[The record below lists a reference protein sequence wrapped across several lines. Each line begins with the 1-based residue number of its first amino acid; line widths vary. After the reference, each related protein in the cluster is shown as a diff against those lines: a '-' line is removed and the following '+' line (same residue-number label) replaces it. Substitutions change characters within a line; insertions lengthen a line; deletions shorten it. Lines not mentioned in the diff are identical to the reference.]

1 MRGSY
6 ELLSE
11 EGNMKKQAGF
21 TLIELVV
28 VIVILGILAATAF
41 PRFINLQRD
50 ARVAKLRAL
59 EGAMNGAVA
68 MAHGTALA
76 RAGQGP
82 VNFCTL
88 PATGTGG
95 TGIAMEGSVVATPK
109 CITITNFYPAD
120 ALAGIA
126 KAALTVPTAA
136 ATGTPT
142 VGELNAQGYSWAAG
156 MMMVQNA
163 AGGYT
168 VGCAVPYTAAP
179 LLGVATVGPV
189 LAANTAGC

>member
-1 MRGSY
+1 
-6 ELLSE
+6 
-11 EGNMKKQAGF
+11 MKKQSGF

-68 MAHGTALA
+68 MVHGSALA
-76 RAGQGP
+76 RAGQGA
-82 VNFCTL
+82 VNGCTL
-88 PATGTGG
+88 AATGTGG
-95 TGIAMEGSVVATPK
+95 GIAIEGSSGGTPR
-109 CITITNFYPAD
+109 CTTVTYFYPAD
-120 ALAGIA
+120 ALDGIA

-136 ATGTPT
+136 ASGTPT
-142 VGELNAQGYSWAAG
+142 VAELNTQGYSWVAG
-156 MMMVQNA
+156 RMMVQNA

-168 VGCAVPYTAAP
+168 VGCAVPYTPAP
-179 LLGVATVGPV
+179 LNGVATVGPV
-189 LAANTAGC
+189 LAANLIDC

>member
-1 MRGSY
+1 
-6 ELLSE
+6 
-11 EGNMKKQAGF
+11 MKRQSGF

-68 MAHGTALA
+68 MVHGTALA
-76 RAGQGP
+76 RAGQGA
-82 VNFCTL
+82 VNNCTL
-88 PATGTGG
+88 PANGNGG
-95 TGIAMEGSVVATPK
+95 TGVAMEGSTALQAK
-109 CITITNFYPAD
+109 CITVTFFYPAN

-142 VGELNAQGYSWAAG
+142 VAELNAQGYSYAAG
-156 MMMVQNA
+156 MMMVQNS

-168 VGCAVPYTAAP
+168 VGCAVPYTAAA
-179 LLGVATVGPV
+179 LGGVAAVGPV
-189 LAANTAGC
+189 LAANTAAC

>member
-1 MRGSY
+1 
-6 ELLSE
+6 
-11 EGNMKKQAGF
+11 MKRQSGF

-59 EGAMNGAVA
+59 EGAMQSAVA
-68 MAHGTALA
+68 MVHGTALA
-76 RAGQGP
+76 RAGQGAI
-82 VNFCTL
+82 NGCTL
-88 PATGTGG
+88 PPTGTGG
-95 TGIAMEGSVVATPK
+95 TGIAMEGSTGGTPR
-109 CITITNFYPAD
+109 CITVTNAYPAD

-136 ATGTPT
+136 ADGTPT
-142 VGELNAQGYSWAAG
+142 ALELSAQGYSWSAAAG
-156 MMMVQNA
+156 MMVQNA

-168 VGCAVPYTAAP
+168 ATCAVPYTAAP
-179 LLGVATVGPV
+179 AGGVPTVGPID
-189 LAANTAGC
+189 TSGC

>member
-1 MRGSY
+1 
-6 ELLSE
+6 
-11 EGNMKKQAGF
+11 MKKQSGF

-59 EGAMNGAVA
+59 EGAMNSAVA
-68 MAHGTALA
+68 MVHGSALA
-76 RAGQGP
+76 RAGQGAI
-82 VNFCTL
+82 NGCTL

-95 TGIAMEGSVVATPK
+95 SGLAVEGSTVGTPR
-109 CITITNFYPAD
+109 CTTVTNFYPAD
-120 ALAGIA
+120 TLAGIA
-126 KAALTVPTAA
+126 KASLTIPTAA
-136 ATGTPT
+136 ASGTPT
-142 VGELNAQGYSWAAG
+142 VAELNTQGYSWAAG
-156 MMMVQNA
+156 RMMVQNA

-179 LLGVATVGPV
+179 LGGVATVGQV
-189 LAANTAGC
+189 LPANTAGC

>member
-1 MRGSY
+1 
-6 ELLSE
+6 
-11 EGNMKKQAGF
+11 MKKQSGF

-59 EGAMNGAVA
+59 EGAMQSAVA
-68 MAHGTALA
+68 MGHGTALA
-76 RAGQGP
+76 RAGQG
-82 VNFCTL
+82 NINGCDL

-95 TGIAMEGSVVATPK
+95 TGIAMEGSTVGTPR
-109 CITITNFYPAD
+109 CITITNGYPAD

-136 ATGTPT
+136 ATSTPT
-142 VGELNAQGYSWAAG
+142 VAELNAQGYSWTAAAG
-156 MMMVQNA
+156 MMVQNA

-168 VGCAVPYTAAP
+168 ATCAVPYAAAP
-179 LLGVATVGPV
+179 AGGVPTVGPIDI
-189 LAANTAGC
+189 TGC

>member
-1 MRGSY
+1 
-6 ELLSE
+6 LE
-11 EGNMKKQAGF
+11 EVKMKKQSGF

-41 PRFINLQRD
+41 PRFVNLQRD

-68 MAHGTALA
+68 MVRGAALA
-76 RAGQGP
+76 RAGQGAI
-82 VNFCTL
+82 NGCT
-88 PATGTGG
+88 ATAAGG
-95 TGIAMEGSVVATPK
+95 GDIAMEGSTAGTPK
-109 CITITNFYPAD
+109 CITLTAGYPAD

-126 KAALTVPTAA
+126 KASLTIQTAA

-142 VGELNAQGYSWAAG
+142 VAELNAQGYSYSAAAG
-156 MMMVQNA
+156 MMVQNA

-168 VGCAVPYTAAP
+168 ATCAVGYTAAP
-179 LLGVATVGPV
+179 VGGVPIVGPID
-189 LAANTAGC
+189 TSGC